1 VVVHGFWGSRPF
13 WAKAIV
19 GLNRR
24 GYDSLHAV
32 DDPLTSLSDDAER
45 PQEMVKQIDADLRA
59 KRCHQ

>member
-1 VVVHGFWGSRPF
+1 M
-13 WAKAIV
+13 IV

-45 PQEMVKQIDADLRA
+45 TQEMVKQIDADLHAR
-59 KRCHQ
+59 RCHQ